1 MNRKSGMKYLIG
13 NWKSNKTIEEARE
26 WIGVVKGAKLPRQPN
41 LEVVLCPSFIHLSL
55 FREVYPEMR
64 LGLQTISPFPLGA
77 YTGAVAAGMVF
88 DLVRYVIVG
97 HSERRRYFH
106 ESEAEVAA
114 QAAEAVEE
122 KLTPII
128 SIDRDN
134 WRRQLT
140 LVKREAL
147 KQSLVMYEPPGAI
160 SEPVGTIGEGE
171 AATLEEVEKM
181 ADRIREEFSFKAL
194 VYGGSV
200 KSHNLVTF
208 LGSAKIDGVLS
219 GSASLN
225 AQEWVRMWR
234 RAIEVSG

>member
-106 ESEAEVAA
+106 ELILPARLMKFFL
-114 QAAEAVEE
+114 AVGFF
-122 KLTPII
+122 
-128 SIDRDN
+128 
-134 WRRQLT
+134 RQQ
-140 LVKREAL
+140 RNI
-147 KQSLVMYEPPGAI
+147 Y
-160 SEPVGTIGEGE
+160 
-171 AATLEEVEKM
+171 
-181 ADRIREEFSFKAL
+181 
-194 VYGGSV
+194 
-200 KSHNLVTF
+200 
-208 LGSAKIDGVLS
+208 
-219 GSASLN
+219 
-225 AQEWVRMWR
+225 VRLR
-234 RAIEVSG
+234 RADVTNVISMSV